1 MRKYSKKHCI
11 CSPKH
16 RRIVK
21 KQYPSAQITYSA
33 SLEEYNQLL
42 SNYDKIYDRIN
53 IALVLCGTFFM
64 VFSTTLDFGII
75 SNWTSYAIYQR
86 VLAIVNGTMLVTS
99 AVLMAI
105 SIVKFL
111 KLTRGAAMTTFDSN
125 SIKYERL
132 YEEKN
137 ENTTLWITL
146 QYLKGINDLQEQI
159 AKKQKRYN
167 RAIVLIVI
175 AAIIYI
181 VSLFINKMFLQLPT
195 TECNCLSLI

>member
-1 MRKYSKKHCI
+1 MRKYSKKHCV

-16 RRIVK
+16 RQIVK

-64 VFSTTLDFGII
+64 VFSTTLDFSII

-86 VLAIVNGTMLVTS
+86 VLAIVNGIMLVTS

-111 KLTRGAAMTTFDSN
+111 KLTRGEGLTTFDSN
-125 SIKYERL
+125 YIKYERL
-132 YEEKN
+132 YEEKK

-146 QYLKGINDLQEQI
+146 QYLKGINDLREQI

-167 RAIVLIVI
+167 WAIVLIII
-175 AAIIYI
+175 AVIIYV
-181 VSLFINKMFLQLPT
+181 VSLFVSKMFL
-195 TECNCLSLI
+195 